1 MKPMA
6 DMNCTFDQHGDPNGD
21 RLLLQALWDDL
32 RARREFLMS
41 PYLPACFAFLIH
53 LLLCSPFLVFE
64 ALGCFWPRIHLY
76 RISRNA
82 EPLGL
87 CLQRWVDCFWR
98 IFIKYLTTILPAS
111 ALYQSVRNHISPE
124 LAPSWRVLI
133 AEVIACLLLFDALFF
148 IWHYSMHRVP
158 WLYRRVHQA
167 HHQNRITFALTA
179 QDASPAELLSLQ
191 VLALTSAWV
200 VGCHPLSEALF
211 HLLNIWLAVEDHCGY
226 DLPWALHRLL
236 PCFGGAPFHQAH
248 HHIYRGNY
256 APYFRHWDW
265 LCGTYLRVREEAGR
279 KHGGRTMRRRR
290 KRRKSLGSDCVCARA
305 CMC

>member
-1 MKPMA
+1 
-6 DMNCTFDQHGDPNGD
+6 MNISTFLKHGNTDG
-21 RLLLQALWDDL
+21 LLLQPLWDDL
-32 RARREFLMS
+32 RAQREFLTS
-41 PYLPACFAFLIH
+41 PFLPACFAFLIH
-53 LLLCSPFLVFE
+53 LLLCAPFLAFE
-64 ALGCFWPRIHLY
+64 ALGCFWPRINLY

-82 EPLGL
+82 ESLLL
-87 CLQRWVDCFWR
+87 CLQRWVGCCWR
-98 IFIKYLTTILPAS
+98 IFLKYLTTVLPAT
-111 ALYQSVRNHISPE
+111 ALYQRVRIPRFPE
-124 LAPSWRVLI
+124 LSPSCSLLI
-133 AEVIACLLLFDALFF
+133 GEVIACLLLFDALFF

-158 WLYRRVHQA
+158 WLYQRVHQT

-191 VLALTSAWV
+191 MLALSSAWV

-211 HLLNIWLAVEDHCGY
+211 HLLNTWLAIEDHCGY
-226 DLPWALHRLL
+226 DLPWAIHRLL

-265 LCGTYLRVREEAGR
+265 LCGTYLGVREEAGS

-290 KRRKSLGSDCVCARA
+290 RKKSLGSDCVCAQA

>member
-1 MKPMA
+1 MA
-6 DMNCTFDQHGDPNGD
+6 LYHASGSDYSARTGGI
-21 RLLLQALWDDL
+21 LLQ
-32 RARREFLMS
+32 RVEREGFTSDAQQGPHPRHSQEEKTEISWTTVRVPCKDPS
-41 PYLPACFAFLIH
+41 PT
-53 LLLCSPFLVFE
+53 
-64 ALGCFWPRIHLY
+64 G
-76 RISRNA
+76 
-82 EPLGL
+82 
-87 CLQRWVDCFWR
+87 
-98 IFIKYLTTILPAS
+98 
-111 ALYQSVRNHISPE
+111 
-124 LAPSWRVLI
+124 
-133 AEVIACLLLFDALFF
+133 
-148 IWHYSMHRVP
+148 VP
-158 WLYRRVHQA
+158 WLYRMVHQA

-211 HLLNIWLAVEDHCGY
+211 HLLNTWLAVEDHCGY

-248 HHIYRGNY
+248 HHVYRGNY

-290 KRRKSLGSDCVCARA
+290 RRKSLGSDCVCARA
-305 CMC
+305 CVC